1 VRLPEA
7 EAEHCHRVA
16 EERVALHQAVGAEAH
31 LTAEGVRSLP
41 EKIRTNRDKL
51 VSSGTRRYMPIA
63 DDAAFGE
70 IEEREEQT
78 YHAIV
83 LRVLHLRLVQ
93 LHLLVLNPG
102 HCLAMLTTHN
112 LEEIVSIPLST
123 CYLAFVRPTERV
135 MSDRPD
141 TATYTRT

>member
-1 VRLPEA
+1 VRLPEV

-16 EERVALHQAVGAEAH
+16 EELVALHQAAGAEAH
-31 LTAEGVRSLP
+31 LTAEEVRSLP

-51 VSSGTRRYMPIA
+51 VSSEMRRYMPIA

-70 IEEREEQT
+70 TEARKEQT
-78 YHAIV
+78 YHAVV
-83 LRVLHLRLVQ
+83 LCVLHLRLVQ
-93 LHLLVLNPG
+93 LHLLMLNPG

-112 LEEIVSIPLST
+112 LEEIVSVPLST

-135 MSDRPD
+135 VSDRPD
-141 TATYTRT
+141 SALYTRT